1 MAYRQVRKLLI
12 ARLSISTTESRVK
25 SFFLRIIPITRWKA
39 NDEKQEQE
47 DRNQI
52 LICSI
57 KGRFIGLSGISGMEW
72 WNGIVEWNME

>member
-1 MAYRQVRKLLI
+1 MANRQVKKLPI
-12 ARLSISTTESRVK
+12 ARLKALYRWPSEELLPEDNSYHQSIPWK
-25 SFFLRIIPITRWKA
+25 S

-57 KGRFIGLSGISGMEW
+57 KGRFIVM
-72 WNGIVEWNME
+72 